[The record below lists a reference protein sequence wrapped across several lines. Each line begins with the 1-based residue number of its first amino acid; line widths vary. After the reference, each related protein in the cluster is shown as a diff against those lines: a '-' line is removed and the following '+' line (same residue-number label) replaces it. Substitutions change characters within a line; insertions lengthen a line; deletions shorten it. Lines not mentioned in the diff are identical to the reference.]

1 MTKDNPEQ
9 ARHRAETS
17 FKKKEAALMEGQKAM
32 EEYRA
37 GHRAMQE
44 KTARPGE
51 QSRVRG
57 RVPGEGHHLLRRV
70 GGILQEAGA
79 LLEA

>member
-17 FKKKEAALMEGQKAM
+17 FKEKEAALMEGQKAM

-44 KTARPGE
+44 KTG
-51 QSRVRG
+51 
-57 RVPGEGHHLLRRV
+57 
-70 GGILQEAGA
+70 
-79 LLEA
+79 